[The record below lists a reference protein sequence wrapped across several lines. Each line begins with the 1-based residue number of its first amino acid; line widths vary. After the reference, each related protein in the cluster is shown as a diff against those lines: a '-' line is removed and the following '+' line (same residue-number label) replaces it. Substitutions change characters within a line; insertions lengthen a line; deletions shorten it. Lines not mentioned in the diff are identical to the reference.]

1 MADKERKTEA
11 APKGAVEVD
20 EEDLDQAAGGS
31 LNFTRPTDSTKP
43 TESLSINYTG
53 LESEKEGTQDLAAG
67 GPHVA
72 PEQR

>member
-20 EEDLDQAAGGS
+20 EKDLDQAAGG
-31 LNFTRPTDSTKP
+31 LNFTRPTDSAKP

-53 LESEKEGTQDLAAG
+53 LESEEGTQDLAAG

>member
-11 APKGAVEVD
+11 APEGAVEVD
-20 EEDLDQAAGGS
+20 EKDLDKAAGG
-31 LNFTRPTDSTKP
+31 LNFTRPGESAKP
-43 TESLSINYTG
+43 TESLSINFTG
-53 LESEKEGTQDLAAG
+53 LEGEKEGTQDLASG

>member
-20 EEDLDQAAGGS
+20 EKDLDQAAGG
-31 LNFTRPTDSTKP
+31 LNFTRPTESAKP
-43 TESLSINYTG
+43 TESLSINFTG
-53 LESEKEGTQDLAAG
+53 LEGEKEGTQDLAG